1 MCINADR
8 KEELCFGEEI
18 TEVTSLTSVAVNVT
32 RSGPACRANLFALCL
47 LYNKSGTGLVRKYMQ
62 SSFHSAT

>member
-1 MCINADR
+1 MCINTDR

-18 TEVTSLTSVAVNVT
+18 TEVTSLTSLAVNVT
-32 RSGPACRANLFALCL
+32 RSGPACREHFDLCL
-47 LYNKSGTGLVRKYMQ
+47 IYFPNGMFSRGKYMQ

>member
-1 MCINADR
+1 MCINTDR

-18 TEVTSLTSVAVNVT
+18 TEVTSLTSLAVNVT
-32 RSGPACRANLFALCL
+32 RSGPACTEHSFGLCL
-47 LYNKSGTGLVRKYMQ
+47 TLSKSGPGVWGKFMQ